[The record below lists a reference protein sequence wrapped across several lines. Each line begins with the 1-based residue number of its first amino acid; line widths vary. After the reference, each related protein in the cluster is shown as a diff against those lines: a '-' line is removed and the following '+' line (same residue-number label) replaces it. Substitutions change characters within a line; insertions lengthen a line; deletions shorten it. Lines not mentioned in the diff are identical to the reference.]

1 MIKVGDWV
9 QYKSTGEIARVRVV
23 DNDRYINGVCIDDC
37 IKLPI
42 KFSEFE
48 VLEGVEI
55 IDTRYVKET
64 DKMYNFTATPSKSS
78 TLIRVFIR
86 LIVDGNWAYVVNSCS
101 KETFD
106 QARDWLELQY
116 ATLLAKA
123 RGLE

>member
-123 RGLE
+123 RGMV